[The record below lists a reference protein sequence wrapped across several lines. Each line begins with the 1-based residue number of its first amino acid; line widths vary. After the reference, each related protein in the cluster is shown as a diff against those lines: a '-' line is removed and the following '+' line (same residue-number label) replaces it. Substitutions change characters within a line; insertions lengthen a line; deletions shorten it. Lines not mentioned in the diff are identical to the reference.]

1 MNDTTFGQ
9 SGEIPQLDGGNPGR
23 QAGRQLGGTGEGGR
37 GKRKRASGAGVFATM
52 PLRVAS
58 LSLWRPVGCRA
69 SVVVARRGRRRG
81 VL

>member
-9 SGEIPQLDGGNPGR
+9 SGEIPQLDGGNAGR
-23 QAGRQLGGTGEGGR
+23 QAGGQLGGTGEGG
-37 GKRKRASGAGVFATM
+37 GKSGRASGAGVFATM

-58 LSLWRPVGCRA
+58 SLSLWRPVGRRA
-69 SVVVARRGRRRG
+69 SATVRRGRRSG